1 MSYQII
7 GCGDIGRRVAARLAP
22 NSSLVGW
29 ARSSESVDKATN
41 QGFTCHRLDLDAGD
55 GLPEISPD
63 QLFYFIPPPPQ
74 GRSDPRLSSF
84 LSNLT
89 RLPKRIV
96 LISTTGIYGDC
107 NGAWIDETRTPNPHA
122 DRAFRRLDAE
132 TTLRSWAEA
141 NQVEWV
147 ILRVP
152 GIYAPDRLP
161 LARLKKKS
169 PLVCREQAP
178 WTNRIHADDLA
189 RVCIAVMHADC
200 GGEIINVSD
209 DEPSTMTDYFLKV
222 AEYAGLPAPEQ
233 ILMQAAQKDMSEGM
247 RSYMQES
254 RRIRNDKMKQL
265 LRIELCYPN
274 LELGLSRSR

>member
-22 NSSLVGW
+22 NSSIVGW

-41 QGFTCHRLDLDAGD
+41 QGFACHRLDLDAGD
-55 GLPEISPD
+55 VLPEINPD
-63 QLFYFIPPPPQ
+63 KLFYFIPPPPQ
-74 GRSDPRLSSF
+74 GRSDPRLRYF
-84 LSNLT
+84 LSNLK
-89 RLPKRIV
+89 RPPKRIV

-107 NGAWIDETRTPNPHA
+107 NGEWIDETRVPNPQA

-132 TTLRSWAEA
+132 TTLRSWAET

-169 PLVCREQAP
+169 PLVCHEHAP

-189 RVCIAVMHADC
+189 RVCIAAMHADC

-209 DEPSTMTDYFLKV
+209 DEPSTMTDYFLQV

-233 ILMQAAQKDMSEGM
+233 IPMQAAQKNMSEGM

-254 RRIRNDKMKQL
+254 RRIRNDKMKQVL
-265 LRIELCYPN
+265 QIELCYPN
-274 LELGLSRSR
+274 LESGLSRSR